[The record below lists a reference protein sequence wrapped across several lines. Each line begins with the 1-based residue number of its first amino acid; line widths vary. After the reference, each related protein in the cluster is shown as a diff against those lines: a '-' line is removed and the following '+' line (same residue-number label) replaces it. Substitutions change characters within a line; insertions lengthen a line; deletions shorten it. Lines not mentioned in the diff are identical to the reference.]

1 MSKHE
6 PVEIAEGTVVQNRPL
21 TSQEELLLHDRRM
34 SVDMVVRAGN
44 NLDGK
49 ALGLLQAA
57 SLVLALF
64 GVLGLSERLPNLTG
78 WALVGLIV
86 ALVAFASM
94 IGLSVVAWKPR
105 SFFLP
110 GSRDWNEM
118 WATYVVADTTTVYL
132 QVISDYNRLIKVF
145 EARNDI
151 KGQSVIGAAAMF
163 VVQIVGLL
171 ILALAR

>member
-21 TSQEELLLHDRRM
+21 TTQEELLLHDRRM

-64 GVLGLSERLPNLTG
+64 GVLGLSERLPNLAE
-78 WALVGLIV
+78 WALFGLIL
-86 ALVAFASM
+86 ALGAFALM
-94 IGLSVVAWKPR
+94 IMLSVIAWHPQP
-105 SFFLP
+105 FFLP
-110 GSRDWNEM
+110 GLRDWDEM
-118 WATYVVADTTTVYL
+118 WATYVVADTTKVYL
-132 QVISDYNRLIKVF
+132 QVIADYNKLIKMF
-145 EARNDI
+145 EARNDV
-151 KGQSVIGAAAMF
+151 KGQAVIGAAFLF
-163 VVQIVGLL
+163 VVQIAGLL
-171 ILALAR
+171 ILAFAG